1 MSTDPATQNIGT
13 DHDETP
19 PAPQFVV
26 AGASFDCVTY
36 VPQWNLMRLAAA
48 MDSNDDMKAMGAMYT
63 FIKRMVVEE
72 EHDRLE
78 EVLGNLDLDVS
89 SLEHSIG
96 DALVEM
102 AGRGKGS
109 GVPKGIRPSE
119 ESSGSSSDGSPEAP
133 PTSRVVSLSRGT
145 VEVLP
150 VESTGR
156 HSSTD

>member
-1 MSTDPATQNIGT
+1 MSTDPASDNLGT
-13 DHDETP
+13 DQGS
-19 PAPQFVV
+19 PAPRPQFVV
-26 AGASFDCVTY
+26 AGESFDCVTY

-48 MDSNDDMKAMGAMYT
+48 MDSNNDMKAMGAMYA
-63 FIKRMVVEE
+63 FIKRMVIED
-72 EHDRLE
+72 EHERLE
-78 EVLGNLDLDVS
+78 DHLGSLDLDVS
-89 SLEHSIG
+89 SLEHCIG

-109 GVPKGIRPSE
+109 GVPKGIPPSG

-145 VEVLP
+145 VEVVP

-156 HSSTD
+156 HSLTD